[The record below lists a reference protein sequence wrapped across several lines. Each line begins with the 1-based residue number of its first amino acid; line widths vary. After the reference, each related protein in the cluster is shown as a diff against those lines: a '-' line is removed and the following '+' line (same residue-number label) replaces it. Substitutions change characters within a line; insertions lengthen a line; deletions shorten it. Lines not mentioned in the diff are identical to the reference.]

1 MKKVGKIIGKTI
13 WYLFEIVLILYVI
26 AATSLLL
33 CTNEVGFTQFG
44 NRTDVVVD
52 EDTIDQLS
60 SYKENDVLLIKNEKF
75 DDLNVGDKIYYY
87 DTLNNQYIVREGT
100 IMSKDGNNES
110 ALYFLE
116 ETGNAISD
124 QRLIGVHEKTY
135 AGLGTAYTII
145 KSQVGFL
152 LLVILPIF
160 LLFIYQVYRIIIL
173 IKDSEEE

>member
-1 MKKVGKIIGKTI
+1 
-13 WYLFEIVLILYVI
+13 
-26 AATSLLL
+26 
-33 CTNEVGFTQFG
+33 
-44 NRTDVVVD
+44 
-52 EDTIDQLS
+52 
-60 SYKENDVLLIKNEKF
+60 
-75 DDLNVGDKIYYY
+75 
-87 DTLNNQYIVREGT
+87 
-100 IMSKDGNNES
+100 MSKDGNNES

-135 AGLGTAYTII
+135 DGLGTAYTII
-145 KSQVGFL
+145 KSPVGFL

>member
-13 WYLFEIVLILYVI
+13 WYLFEVVLILYVI

-33 CTNEVGFTQFG
+33 CTNEFGFTQFDK
-44 NRTDVVVD
+44 TTVVVVD

-87 DTLNNQYIVREGT
+87 DTLNNHYIVREGT

-145 KSQVGFL
+145 KSPVGFL

>member
-1 MKKVGKIIGKTI
+1 MK
-13 WYLFEIVLILYVI
+13 
-26 AATSLLL
+26 
-33 CTNEVGFTQFG
+33 
-44 NRTDVVVD
+44 
-52 EDTIDQLS
+52 
-60 SYKENDVLLIKNEKF
+60 KF

-152 LLVILPIF
+152 LLSYF
-160 LLFIYQVYRIIIL
+160 TNFSCYLFIKYINYYSHQRFRRRVNSSFFMKVFPWITRL
-173 IKDSEEE
+173 LKR